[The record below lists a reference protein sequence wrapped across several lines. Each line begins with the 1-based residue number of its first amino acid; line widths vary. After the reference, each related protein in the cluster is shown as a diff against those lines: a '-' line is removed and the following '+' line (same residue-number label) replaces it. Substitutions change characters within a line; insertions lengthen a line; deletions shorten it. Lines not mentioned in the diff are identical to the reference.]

1 MENILRSLLCIL
13 KASTLNKE
21 VLYNNND
28 DNVNDNHSKSG
39 NNKTVRDFLLKF
51 LSELMEFT
59 ANTNNKEH
67 KAKSTSNL
75 NSMPMMT
82 AAMERLI
89 HEFKTEVDF
98 IMGPTSL
105 SESVPEL

>member
-39 NNKTVRDFLLKF
+39 NNKTVRDFVLKF

-105 SESVPEL
+105 SEIVPEL